1 MSAEA
6 MMKVRERVLEVVAHL
21 QADGALAAPA
31 EARALRDLHLPTLR
45 RFAAGDAMPT
55 DDLHRAAW
63 GIETAAVAAS
73 DRELAKKAGWAA
85 DYALV
90 LCSEGHREAILRAVT
105 DAVQSIGVRTGCP
118 ARISTGGRSP

>member
-6 MMKVRERVLEVVAHL
+6 LVKVRERVLEAVAPL
-21 QADGALAAPA
+21 RAEGALAAPA

-45 RFAAGDAMPT
+45 RFAAGDAMSP
-55 DDLHRAAW
+55 DELHRAVW

-73 DRELAKKAGWAA
+73 DRQLAEKAGRAA

-90 LCSEGHREAILRAVT
+90 LCSADHREAVLRTVT
-105 DAVQSIGVRTGCP
+105 DTARSIG
-118 ARISTGGRSP
+118 ARVGDGG

>member
-31 EARALRDLHLPTLR
+31 EARALRDLHLPALR
-45 RFAAGDAMPT
+45 RFAAGDAVST
-55 DDLHRAAW
+55 DDLHRAVW

-73 DRELAKKAGWAA
+73 DRQLAEKAGRAA

-90 LCSEGHREAILRAVT
+90 LCSADHREAVLRTVT
-105 DAVQSIGVRTGCP
+105 DTARSIG
-118 ARISTGGRSP
+118 ARVSDGGG